1 MACYLVH
8 TFHLM
13 LHFLTSV
20 FLLLLTP
27 GPGVLSLAGVGA
39 AFGRN
44 RGLSYMLGLLIGTNL
59 VALAVVTG
67 LAAVVLSVP
76 WLRTALLIASI
87 CYLLWLALR
96 IAMSGS
102 KIGFIEA
109 QKEPGITDGIVLQI
123 INPKAYVV
131 NTALFTGFPFD
142 NQTLVVE
149 TLTKFLIINV
159 IWILIHLLWLA
170 AGVIL
175 QSLALKPGTQRAI
188 NIAMALAMLVVV
200 ALAAHSALNIPAT
213 TDKL

>member
-1 MACYLVH
+1 
-8 TFHLM
+8 M
-13 LHFLTSV
+13 LHFLASV
-20 FLLLLTP
+20 SLLLLTP

-44 RGLSYMLGLLIGTNL
+44 SGLSYMFGLLIGTNL

-67 LAAVVLSVP
+67 LAAIVLSVP
-76 WLRTALLIASI
+76 WLRTVLLIASI

-102 KIGFIEA
+102 KIGFTEA
-109 QKEPGITDGIVLQI
+109 PKKPGIADGIILQT

-131 NTALFTGFPFD
+131 NTALFTGFPFA
-142 NQTLVVE
+142 NQTLLVE
-149 TLTKFLIINV
+149 TLTKFLVINV

-170 AGVIL
+170 AGVTL

-188 NIAMALAMLVVV
+188 NVAMAVAMLIVV
-200 ALAAHSALNIPAT
+200 ALAAYSSIGTPTINNNL
-213 TDKL
+213 

>member
-1 MACYLVH
+1 
-8 TFHLM
+8 M
-13 LHFLTSV
+13 LHFLASV
-20 FLLLLTP
+20 SLLLLTP

-44 RGLSYMLGLLIGTNL
+44 SGLSYMFGLLIGTNL

-67 LAAVVLSVP
+67 LAAIVLSVP
-76 WLRTALLIASI
+76 WLRTILLIASI

-109 QKEPGITDGIVLQI
+109 QKKPGITDGIILQT

-131 NTALFTGFPFD
+131 NTALFTGFPFA
-142 NQTLVVE
+142 NQTLLVE
-149 TLTKFLIINV
+149 TLTKFLVINV
-159 IWILIHLLWLA
+159 IWILIHLLWLT
-170 AGVIL
+170 AGVTL

-188 NIAMALAMLVVV
+188 NIAMAIAMLIVV
-200 ALAAHSALNIPAT
+200 ALAAYSSLDMAT
-213 TDKL
+213 INNNP

>member
-1 MACYLVH
+1 M
-8 TFHLM
+8 
-13 LHFLTSV
+13 
-20 FLLLLTP
+20 
-27 GPGVLSLAGVGA
+27 SLAGVGA

-44 RGLSYMLGLLIGTNL
+44 RGLSYMLGLLIGTNI